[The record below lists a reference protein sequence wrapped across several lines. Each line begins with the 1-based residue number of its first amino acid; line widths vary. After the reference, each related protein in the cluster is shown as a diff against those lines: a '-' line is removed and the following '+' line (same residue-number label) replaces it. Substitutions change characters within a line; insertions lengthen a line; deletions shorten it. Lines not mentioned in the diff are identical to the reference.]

1 MKANDFQG
9 IDPDGKSYP
18 ENLSGKHRPEAWAE
32 TQADDNKK
40 QERADM
46 AEIMHDGSGHC
57 LVVDSSF
64 GSTVG
69 IVGGDPLCEADSRM
83 HVERLEPN
91 IAQVVADAGLTPQDL
106 GMIVVGVGPAPFTG
120 LRAGIASARALAFA
134 LDIPLLGQDILEPQA
149 AWQEYRRHERLL
161 VDSRQGEGGEAGLAG
176 DSARQLHLTLAV
188 NDARRKQLYYALY
201 QAPLFMPEPEASLEE
216 AQGGRET
223 VEKGLSYRL
232 PWRMAQAPKK
242 VLERDI
248 ASADDIAA
256 KVAQWIDGWREGLS
270 DALPG
275 KPDVPSGK
283 GAGEISIQV
292 DVVGHGAGK
301 YASSWEGLRPY
312 LGEVRDQSLLG
323 DGGREGL
330 ALFAQTA
337 FFHRNQGDPCPTDP
351 LYLRRPDISL
361 PPARKHAL
369 GQTGISLTL
378 PDAQTDMGGDSQDD
392 SPSQEGQT
400 GSPSAFPQS
409 VRLL

>member
-1 MKANDFQG
+1 M
-9 IDPDGKSYP
+9 
-18 ENLSGKHRPEAWAE
+18 
-32 TQADDNKK
+32 T
-40 QERADM
+40 
-46 AEIMHDGSGHC
+46 EIMHDGGGHC

-91 IAQVVADAGLTPQDL
+91 IAQVVSDAGLTPQDL
-106 GMIVVGVGPAPFTG
+106 DMIVVGVGPAPFTG

-134 LDIPLLGQDILEPQA
+134 LNIPLLGQDILEPQA
-149 AWQEYRRHERLL
+149 VWQEYRRQERLL
-161 VDSRQGEGGEAGLAG
+161 ADSRQEGRGETGLAG
-176 DSARQLHLTLAV
+176 DFARQLRLTLAV

-201 QAPLFMPEPEASLEE
+201 LAPLFVPEPDASLEE
-216 AQGGRET
+216 AQDGRET

-232 PWRMAQAPKK
+232 PWRMVQTPKK
-242 VLERDI
+242 VLEMDI

-256 KVAQWIDGWREGLS
+256 KVAQWIDGWRKGLS
-270 DALPG
+270 DAPSGRSDTPSG
-275 KPDVPSGK
+275 KPDASSGE
-283 GAGEISIQV
+283 GVGGISVQV

-301 YASSWEGLRPY
+301 YASSWAGLRPY
-312 LGEVRDQSLLG
+312 LGEVRDQSPLG

-337 FFHRNQGDPCPTDP
+337 LFHRSQGDSCLTNP

-378 PDAQTDMGGDSQDD
+378 PDAQTDMQTDAQTDTGGDSQNG
-392 SPSQEGQT
+392 SPSQEGQA